1 MKGMSG
7 LSWVIALIIGVAL
20 IIIGL
25 VLAGY
30 FGDIKTALVEFFT
43 DFSFS

>member
-7 LSWVIALIIGVAL
+7 LSWVIALIIGIAL
-20 IIIGL
+20 IIIGF

-30 FGDIKTALVEFFT
+30 FGDIKEGLVEFFSN
-43 DFSFS
+43 FSFS